1 VSRAIIWI
9 AALLIFSVPAGAQ
22 PERLPDPAEPAAPEE
37 SLLIRLGPD
46 TGSLG
51 LIDSDTRALR
61 QAERSMPGK
70 ADAIRVGE
78 RLTFS
83 VRYGFIRAG
92 VASLEIAGIEEID
105 DRPCYHVISRAKS
118 NSFFDRVFKVRDT
131 VESWMDADFL
141 FSRRFRKKLRE
152 GGYRNETIVQM
163 DQENRLAVYQDGRI
177 FEFAAG
183 AHDPLSAFYY
193 VRTLELEPGKQIW
206 LESHADRKNY
216 PLEVTVHRREEVD
229 TPAGKF
235 QCLVLEP
242 TLRTPGLFKHEGK
255 LTIWLTDD
263 ERKMPVL
270 MKSKVA
276 IGSITVILTDYQGP
290 S

>member
-1 VSRAIIWI
+1 MSRAIAWI
-9 AALLIFSVPAGAQ
+9 AASLLLSVLAGAQ
-22 PERLPDPAEPAAPEE
+22 PAGLTDPPESDAFE
-37 SLLIRLGPD
+37 DSLLNHLEPD
-46 TGSLG
+46 TESHG
-51 LIDSDTRALR
+51 LIDSHTRALR
-61 QAERSMPGK
+61 HAARSMAGK
-70 ADAIRVGE
+70 GEAIRVGE
-78 RLTFS
+78 LLKFS

-92 VASLEIAGIEEID
+92 EASLEIAGIEEIND
-105 DRPCYHVISRAKS
+105 HPCYHVVSRARS

-131 VESWMDADFL
+131 VESWLDVDFL
-141 FSRRFRKKLRE
+141 YSRRFRKILRE
-152 GGYRNETIVQM
+152 GGYRSETVVQM
-163 DQENRLAVYQDGRI
+163 DQTNRLAVYQDGRV

-193 VRTLELEPGKQIW
+193 VRTLALEPGQRIW

-216 PLEVTVHRREEVD
+216 PLEVTVHGREEVD

-235 QCLVLEP
+235 KCLVLEP

-263 ERKMPVL
+263 ERRMPVL

-276 IGSITVILTDYQGP
+276 IGSITVILTDYQGRP
-290 S
+290 

>member
-1 VSRAIIWI
+1 MSRAVAWI
-9 AALLIFSVPAGAQ
+9 AASLLLSVPAGAQ
-22 PERLPDPAEPAAPEE
+22 HAGAPESPEAGAFEE
-37 SLLIRLGPD
+37 SLLIRLEPD
-46 TGSLG
+46 AGSHE

-61 QAERSMPGK
+61 QAERSMSGK
-70 ADAIRVGE
+70 GEAIRVGE

-92 VASLEIAGIEEID
+92 EASLEIEGIESIND
-105 DRPCYHVISRAKS
+105 HPCYHVVSRAKS
-118 NSFFDRVFKVRDT
+118 NSFFDRVFRVRDT

-141 FSRRFRKKLRE
+141 FSRRFHKKLRE

-163 DQENRLAVYQDGRI
+163 DQENRLAVYQDGGI
-177 FEFAAG
+177 FEFPAG

-193 VRTLELEPGKQIW
+193 VRTLELEPGMRIS

-216 PLEVTVHRREEVD
+216 PLEVTVHGREEVD

-242 TLRTPGLFKHEGK
+242 TLRSPGLFKHEGK

-263 ERKMPVL
+263 DRRMPVL

-276 IGSITVILTDYQGP
+276 IGSISVILTDYRGHP
-290 S
+290 